1 MSLFKSPT
9 IQLALAGGALACGW
23 AMLAKVNTNFATLP
37 VHQVQQVSADAAAA
51 SMPQI
56 FPVWVE
62 RKAPKV
68 EQPTENAVD
77 AAFKQATA
85 EPEAEAPPPPPSYA
99 DTLRGAVKVQ
109 GIADGGAFLN
119 GQFYRVGGDVAALG
133 IQSMEQGQ
141 VTPKLIAVSASAVTF
156 RVGGERVVIEKGG
169 AGWQ

>member
-1 MSLFKSPT
+1 M
-9 IQLALAGGALACGW
+9 
-23 AMLAKVNTNFATLP
+23 
-37 VHQVQQVSADAAAA
+37 
-51 SMPQI
+51 
-56 FPVWVE
+56 
-62 RKAPKV
+62 
-68 EQPTENAVD
+68 
-77 AAFKQATA
+77 
-85 EPEAEAPPPPPSYA
+85 
-99 DTLRGAVKVQ
+99 Q